1 MRVRVRVRLFVWFVY
16 VCVCARARVCVC
28 VFHSRRFVCVCV
40 CVCVC
45 VAHNKYAI
53 KTLLKSLLQPAA
65 RLPLL
70 HLGLEVLDG
79 VVELDLKSNGLNG
92 QSLHQDLYTTTQM
105 SHQVQSGLLLHL
117 VFGNGKVLVE
127 KRVCAK
133 AKWVL
138 YKGLCKS
145 PAKYRCQLTLV
156 HNRLGRHRTNE
167 EHVVIGNTCLT
178 LLSENVQLL
187 IKAEPCEVQVH
198 NRLARRRAE
207 IGM

>member
-1 MRVRVRVRLFVWFVY
+1 
-16 VCVCARARVCVC
+16 
-28 VFHSRRFVCVCV
+28 
-40 CVCVC
+40 
-45 VAHNKYAI
+45 
-53 KTLLKSLLQPAA
+53 
-65 RLPLL
+65 
-70 HLGLEVLDG
+70 
-79 VVELDLKSNGLNG
+79 
-92 QSLHQDLYTTTQM
+92 M

-187 IKAEPCEVQVH
+187 FKAEPRQLRGTVSTKSS
-198 NRLARRRAE
+198 NLGTAE
-207 IGM
+207 NEGSENDVAT